1 MKNLHTEKNQC
12 VYNKCKRELEE
23 TFDNFEEDFAIRSW
37 CQWHEG
43 GEKSN
48 KSCVQIQIHK
58 FFINVT
64 ELNDHGKT
72 QNEIKIKFYESLLEK
87 GDSKTSSQRNFHSFP
102 DKVKLYQK

>member
-12 VYNKCKRELEE
+12 VYNKYKRELEE
-23 TFDNFEEDFAIRSW
+23 TFDNFAEGFVIRSW

-72 QNEIKIKFYESLLEK
+72 QNEI
-87 GDSKTSSQRNFHSFP
+87 
-102 DKVKLYQK
+102 